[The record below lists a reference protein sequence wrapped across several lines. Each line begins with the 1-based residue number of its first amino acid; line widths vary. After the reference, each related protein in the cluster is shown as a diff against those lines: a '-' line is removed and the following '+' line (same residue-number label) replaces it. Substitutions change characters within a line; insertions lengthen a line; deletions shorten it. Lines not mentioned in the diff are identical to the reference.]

1 MGVKKNTVVRGCLIP
16 SLKNKP
22 LDGRQDVPKLVDIE
36 NIENPFVN
44 FIFPVAETGKWYKV
58 LSLKE
63 KAINDLVIP
72 DGAVDEYEEFG
83 KGMTD
88 EEKQAYLSRELADK
102 TYQSKE
108 DAEEFEKGVTETV
121 NTLKTEVTE
130 TVNTLVKETND
141 KFDELSEQVAEQV
154 KDAGRVDYIE
164 MGDLDLDDVFDN
176 EGMEAQAI
184 GEFPDMD
191 IDNLN

>member
-121 NTLKTEVTE
+121 NTL
-130 TVNTLVKETND
+130 VKETND

-164 MGDLDLDDVFDN
+164 MGGIDLGDIFDN
-176 EGMEAQAI
+176 EGMDIQVI
-184 GEFPDMD
+184 GDFPDMD
-191 IDNLN
+191 IDNLE